1 MADYYFD
8 ECENMLEYKKQVT
21 GNNKTIYE
29 VYNCYNFLGEIRIV
43 IDKHFFVSNE
53 KVSVIYSATMLKD
66 LFDKLEELNS
76 NYE

>member
-29 VYNCYNFLGEIRIV
+29 VYNCYNFLGEIHKV
-43 IDKHFFVSNE
+43 IDKYFFSANE
-53 KVSVIYSATMLKD
+53 KVFVIYSEAMLRE
-66 LFDKLEELNS
+66 LSDKLEELNKQ
-76 NYE
+76 